1 MQSGDDVAD
10 VGQEPSPAAMGH
22 ARSARS
28 LRTRT
33 PPKRGRVRTGGAT
46 DEAAPTQPHLGG
58 GRQSRRAK
66 RSAATLV
73 CETTPGPCPLRQQ
86 RVGKGWR
93 SWARRSR
100 DRDAKAGSRAFAAR
114 PRQESFDRR
123 ASSTGVPPRPCPS
136 KGCEATGDV
145 GEYFRAALQGRRLC
159 PALCF
164 SLCSRK
170 DRARSRAPKQ

>member
-1 MQSGDDVAD
+1 MQSGDAVAD
-10 VGQEPSPAAMGH
+10 VGRGPSPEAMGH
-22 ARSARS
+22 ARPARS

-100 DRDAKAGSRAFAAR
+100 DRDAKAGSRAFSAR
-114 PRQESFDRR
+114 PGKKVCRSVRPAR
-123 ASSTGVPPRPCPS
+123 TVPTRPCTSRVCVS
-136 KGCEATGDV
+136 KW
-145 GEYFRAALQGRRLC
+145 GRRQVLSRSPEGGGVC

-164 SLCSRK
+164 SLCS
-170 DRARSRAPKQ
+170 